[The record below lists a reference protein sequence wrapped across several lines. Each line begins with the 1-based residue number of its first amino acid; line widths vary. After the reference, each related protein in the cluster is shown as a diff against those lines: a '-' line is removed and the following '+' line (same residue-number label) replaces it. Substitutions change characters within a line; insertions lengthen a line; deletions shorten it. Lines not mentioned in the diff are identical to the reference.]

1 MVVAATVM
9 GAGNHAALEE
19 ADKLLLLVLDRRL
32 IHPLSPRVLA
42 LKDGVASRVVLRTLC
57 LKKK

>member
-32 IHPLSPRVLA
+32 IHPLSHYTTVDL
-42 LKDGVASRVVLRTLC
+42 
-57 LKKK
+57 